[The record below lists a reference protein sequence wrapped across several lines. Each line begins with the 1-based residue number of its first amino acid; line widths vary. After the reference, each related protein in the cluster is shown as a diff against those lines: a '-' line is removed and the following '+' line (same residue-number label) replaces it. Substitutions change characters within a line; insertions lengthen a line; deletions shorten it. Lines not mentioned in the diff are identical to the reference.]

1 MGEGYV
7 HQGHFFR
14 MSSHDVTNVL
24 PWPRPGC
31 VTYTNKNFARV
42 DLARVLVAGDLCV
55 RLEYQRVQKVSQA
68 SSCAAVRAV
77 PR

>member
-31 VTYTNKNFARV
+31 VTSERSGPALRTGRKPP
-42 DLARVLVAGDLCV
+42 VASCPGCV
-55 RLEYQRVQKVSQA
+55 
-68 SSCAAVRAV
+68 V
-77 PR
+77 P